1 MIHDYSHDATHTATL
16 IYYLYEPGKRTEITN
31 LSCPIRQ
38 HKSHKGIMLNVR
50 TDECLNSFD
59 RSENI
64 RKFERPLDIMLK
76 HE

>member
-38 HKSHKGIMLNVR
+38 HKSNKGIMLNVG
-50 TDECLNSFD
+50 TDECSNSFD
-59 RSENI
+59 SSENI